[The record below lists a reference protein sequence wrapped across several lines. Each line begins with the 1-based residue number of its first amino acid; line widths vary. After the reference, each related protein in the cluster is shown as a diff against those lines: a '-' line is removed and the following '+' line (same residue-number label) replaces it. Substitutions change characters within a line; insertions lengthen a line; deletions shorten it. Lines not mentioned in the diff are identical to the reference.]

1 MRKAMLIG
9 MVAGLVVLD
18 SGPRVKVANTGLPGM
33 VLEVAC
39 DSLQDVAVAVYTPWR
54 GIIYYNPAL
63 QRRLGPDLTAFFRA
77 HEFGHLYFHHTRAN
91 ALGGSNSSSLDRLL
105 QTRELEADCYAA
117 RRLAAS
123 HRSAVVA
130 AIRFFGRMGRFRFDA
145 QHPSGSERAAEILT
159 CLSPAPPGDR

>member
-1 MRKAMLIG
+1 MFIG
-9 MVAGLVVLD
+9 MLTGVLLLGR
-18 SGPRVKVANTGLPGM
+18 GPQLPEPNTGLPGM

-39 DSLQDVAVAVYTPWR
+39 DSLQDVAVAVYSPWR

-91 ALGGSNSSSLDRLL
+91 AMAGTGASSADRLL
-105 QTRELEADCYAA
+105 QGRELEADCYAT

-123 HRSAVVA
+123 HRAAVDA
-130 AIRFFGRMGRFRFDA
+130 ALRFFSRMGGFRFDT
-145 QHPSGSERAAEILT
+145 QHPTGAERAVRILA
-159 CLSPAPPGDR
+159 CLPTPASGGR